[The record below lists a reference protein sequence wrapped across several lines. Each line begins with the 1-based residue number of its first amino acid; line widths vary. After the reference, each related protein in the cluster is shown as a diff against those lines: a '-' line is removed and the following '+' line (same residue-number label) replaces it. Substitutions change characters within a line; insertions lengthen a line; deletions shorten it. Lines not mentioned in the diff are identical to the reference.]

1 MGKIVA
7 LVVCIVFIPQFVH
20 AKVNISLS
28 DTVSPVQVIS
38 GDELSR
44 IPKESRSLEDI
55 LKVIPSA
62 QDSQFQRGDLNL
74 AGVNLR
80 KNLVLL
86 NGRKADVNLTDIPTA
101 MIENI
106 EVLRDGAA
114 SIYGS
119 DAISGVVNIIT
130 KKTFELHPQ
139 ELPKVSEFKPIE
151 NQWLSAGIDIGRLGL
166 HENNHQYEY
175 GLSTY
180 NAKGWEWNP
189 SRTLGETFGLSGPI
203 VSIGKTP
210 QGPGLSVF
218 NTDGV
223 LIGDVNKAA
232 IEFDPA
238 ITGKFLLRAEYP
250 NIYDGYASSDRIFDR
265 YKFEPHGLAVFPQGR
280 SFGDIFREGEMLNYN
295 LSQFRSYD
303 NFLDSVDEE
312 SCVPPY
318 SSENVFARNVL
329 DVIPNDPLYQQKA
342 TKKKGLITG
351 VVGGLFNVGA
361 GILGGGGGGIVDNEG
376 PKVYDQYS
384 LPQIGF
390 LPKSDPTSAWNLV
403 DANSKNVTVAVID
416 SGLDVTHPDGPQFVW
431 TNAKEIPDNGIDDDK
446 NGYIDDVYGWN
457 FLDENNDLKDLRGHG
472 TVVAGIIAARSNN
485 GIGIAGINAGAVIM
499 PLKVTDKYG
508 NTNSLNIF
516 RAIKYA
522 VNQGARIINL
532 SLGAKNVSV
541 IERLAINDARA
552 RGVLVVVASGNDG
565 SDLANF
571 GPSSVGS
578 ALAVG
583 AINYD
588 GTRSTVS
595 NWGEN
600 NGLMAPGE
608 EIFSLQ
614 SKDAPWEGPSGSKER
629 LYTKLSGT
637 SFSAP
642 MVAATASLLLVK
654 NSHLNPDD
662 LEDILE
668 STAKHQD
675 SYDWNA
681 RYGAGFLDAIKAL
694 QMANDKHFNV
704 KITGLKKNVDVKGRK
719 FDSVDV
725 YATVRG
731 DVAHFTV
738 EVGKGKHARN
748 FKPIVGIAGQQA
760 HDDLVAHISHQQLRG
775 SDDWLVLVKAVDG
788 AGQEHKAII
797 PLSLK

>member
-7 LVVCIVFIPQFVH
+7 FVLCVFLFPQFVH
-20 AKVNISLS
+20 AKVNVSLS

-38 GDELSR
+38 GEELSR
-44 IPKESRSLEDI
+44 IPADRRSLEDI
-55 LKVIPSA
+55 FKVIPSA
-62 QDSQFQRGDLNL
+62 QDTQFQRGDLNL
-74 AGVNLR
+74 AGINLR

-86 NGRKADVNLTDIPTA
+86 DGRRTDVNLSDMPTQ

-106 EVLRDGAA
+106 EILKDGAA

-119 DAISGVVNIIT
+119 DAVSGVVNIIT

-139 ELPKVSEFKPIE
+139 ELPHLNAFKPIE
-151 NQWLSAGIDIGRLGL
+151 NQWLSAGVDVGRLGL
-166 HENNHQYEY
+166 YDNNHQFEY
-175 GLSTY
+175 GLSTF
-180 NAKGWEWNP
+180 NTKGWAWNP
-189 SRTLGETFGLSGPI
+189 GWKLGETYGLSGPI
-203 VSIGKTP
+203 VVLGKTP
-210 QGPGLSVF
+210 KGPGLSIF
-218 NTDGV
+218 NTDGIF
-223 LIGDVNKAA
+223 IGDVNKPV
-232 IEFDPA
+232 IEFDPVL
-238 ITGKFLLRAEYP
+238 TGKYLLRAEYP
-250 NIYDGYASSDRIFDR
+250 NIYSGDSNVGRIFDR
-265 YKFEPHGLAVFPQGR
+265 NKFEPYGLAVFPQGR
-280 SFGDIFREGEMLNYN
+280 SFGDIFRAGEMLNYN
-295 LSQFRSYD
+295 LSEFRSYD
-303 NFLDSVDEE
+303 NYLDDLDEE
-312 SCVPPY
+312 ECVPPY
-318 SSENVFARNVL
+318 SNELVYSRNVL

-390 LPKSDPTSAWNLV
+390 LPTSDPTSAWNLV
-403 DANSKNVTVAVID
+403 DANTKNVTVAVID
-416 SGLDVTHPDGPQFVW
+416 SGLDLSHPDGPQFVW
-431 TNAKEIPDNGIDDDK
+431 TNVKEIPNNGIDDDK
-446 NGYIDDVYGWN
+446 NGYIDDIHGWN
-457 FLDENNDLKDLRGHG
+457 FLEENNDLTDLRGHG

-485 GIGIAGINAGAVIM
+485 GIGIAGINPGAVIM

-508 NTNSLNIF
+508 NTNSLSIF

-522 VNQGARIINL
+522 VNQGAKIINV

-541 IERLAINDARA
+541 LERLAINDARA

-565 SDLANF
+565 VDLTNF
-571 GPSSVGS
+571 GPSTIGS

-583 AINYD
+583 AINFD

-595 NWGEN
+595 NWGVN

-608 EIFSLQ
+608 EILSLQ
-614 SKDAPWEGPSGSKER
+614 SKDAPWEGPAGSKER
-629 LYTKLSGT
+629 LYTKMSGT
-637 SFSAP
+637 SFSTP

-654 NSHLNPDD
+654 NPNLTPND

-675 SYDWNA
+675 SYNWNA
-681 RYGAGFLDAIKAL
+681 RYGAGFLDAVNAL
-694 QMANDKHFNV
+694 QKVNDKHFNV
-704 KITGLKKNVDVKGRK
+704 KITGINKNIETKGKKL
-719 FDSVDV
+719 DSVDI

-738 EVGKGKHARN
+738 EVGKGKHARS
-748 FKPIVGIAGQQA
+748 FKPIIGIAGQEA
-760 HDDLVAHISHQQLRG
+760 HDDLVAHISHKQLRG
-775 SDDWLVLVKAVDG
+775 SDDWLVLIRAVDNV
-788 AGQEHKAII
+788 GQEHKAII